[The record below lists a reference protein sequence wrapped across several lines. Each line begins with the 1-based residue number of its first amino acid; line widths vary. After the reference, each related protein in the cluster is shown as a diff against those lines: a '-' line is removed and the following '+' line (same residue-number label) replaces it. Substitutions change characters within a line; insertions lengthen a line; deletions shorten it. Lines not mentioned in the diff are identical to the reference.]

1 MDKKNKYWQLFLSTF
16 KLSACT
22 FGGGFVIIP
31 LMRERFVKELRWIE
45 EEEMLD
51 LTAIAQSSPG
61 SIAINASILVGY
73 HVAGIPGA
81 LITVV
86 GAALPPLIIISI
98 ISAFYQAFRSN
109 KYVSMA
115 MAGMLAG
122 VAAVVFDVVINMAW
136 PILKKKRWLPIA
148 VMLAAF
154 FGDPF
159 LLGEYH
165 FNYFGLRCHRRTGYS
180 VSAKAGGRQMIY
192 LELFWSFF
200 QIGLF
205 SIGGG
210 YAAMPLIQN
219 QVVDIHPW
227 LTMTGFAD
235 IMAIAEMTP
244 GPIAVNAATF
254 VGIQV
259 AGLPGALIATI
270 GCIFPSCVIVMT
282 LAYVY
287 YRFRGLSVMQGILA
301 GLRPAVIAMIA
312 SAGISLLC
320 MALYGQRTFPA
331 DLGSMDLIA
340 LAVFLVGFFI
350 LRKWKPSP
358 IKVMA
363 GAAMAGV
370 VLYSI
375 AA

>member
-1 MDKKNKYWQLFLSTF
+1 MHKKNKYWQLFLSTF

-31 LMRERFVKELRWIE
+31 LMRERFVKELHWIE

-86 GAALPPLIIISI
+86 GAALPPLIIISV
-98 ISAFYQAFRSN
+98 ISVLYQAFRSN
-109 KYVSMA
+109 RYVSMA

-122 VAAVVFDVVINMAW
+122 VAAVIFDVVINMAR
-136 PILKKKRWLPIA
+136 PILKKKRLLPIA

-154 FGDPF
+154 VATPIFLREHHPDYSRLRRNRCAGYAVSEKEGDR
-159 LLGEYH
+159 G
-165 FNYFGLRCHRRTGYS
+165 
-180 VSAKAGGRQMIY
+180 MIY

-200 QIGLF
+200 QVGLF

-210 YAAMPLIQN
+210 YAAMPLIQD
-219 QVVDIHPW
+219 QAVEIHPW

-244 GPIAVNAATF
+244 GPIALNAATF

-270 GCIFPSCVIVMT
+270 GCIFPSCVIVMA

-331 DLGSMDLIA
+331 YLGSMDLIA
-340 LAVFLVGFFI
+340 LAIFLVGFVT

-363 GAAMAGV
+363 GAAVTGAA
-370 VLYSI
+370 LYSI